1 MKNILT
7 KFTPWHPW
15 ANLKDGTIDLSL
27 PGVYLLA
34 EFDRRPT
41 LGKPA
46 LSRKIFYVGETCSTL
61 QRRLY
66 SFQRSAFDNK
76 FGHSGGATFFKAR
89 DSKPDLNRLYI
100 SAMPVDRPLIER
112 EAFIRYAERALLWFY
127 YEKHGVMPACNR
139 K

>member
-1 MKNILT
+1 MKNILA
-7 KFTPWHPW
+7 KFSPWHPW
-15 ANLKDGTIDLSL
+15 VNRKDGSVDLSL

-46 LSRKIFYVGETCSTL
+46 LSRKIFYIGETCSTL
-61 QRRLY
+61 RRRLY

-89 DSKPDLNRLYI
+89 KSKPELERVYV
-100 SAMPVDRPLIER
+100 SAMPVDMPEVER
-112 EAFIRYAERALLWFY
+112 EAFIRYAERALIWFY
-127 YEKHGVMPACNR
+127 YERYGAMPTCNR